1 MASQHGSIG
10 KNWPSAGA
18 LLALAVLA
26 LIALPALVA
35 LGWSSPGMGSTSAS
49 FLWRAASF
57 TLLQAV
63 LSTLI
68 SVVLGVLLARALSRR
83 QFFGREFLL
92 RLFTLPQGLP
102 ALVAVLAL
110 VSLYGRAGFI
120 SRFWPELPSIYGLNG
135 ILLAHVF
142 FNLPYAA
149 LLTLIALQQ
158 VPREQWRLA
167 QMLGMSERAI
177 FRVIEWPVLQ
187 NALPGIAGLIFML
200 CVTSFTIVLT
210 LGGGPAATTLE
221 LAIYQALRFDYDPG
235 LALALAMGQIGL
247 CALLLSFL
255 AKFRPPFAETARL
268 SLGPE
273 RASLSKSGNPVPDM
287 IIIVL
292 SALFILLPILS
303 VILSGLTADF
313 SRLLTERIL
322 WRAIAT
328 SGGIAFTA
336 ALIAVLIA
344 YPLALAAIRLE
355 SKGAVKKAR
364 IFEAPVELTLLL
376 PPVLLGAGWFLI
388 LMPSASSVGY
398 APVLIVLINAIM
410 ALPFVYRSL
419 AVSLRRLV
427 AHEDPLCESLGIA
440 GWSRFSLI
448 DWPILKPAFRAAF
461 TFAFLLSFGDF
472 GVIAFFGSDSIV
484 TLPFLI
490 YQRLGSYRTDDAAGI
505 ALVLAV
511 FSILMT
517 QAFSA
522 FGRKE
527 HAHD

>member
-1 MASQHGSIG
+1 MASRHGPLRIR
-10 KNWPSAGA
+10 KPTASAYG
-18 LLALAVLA
+18 ALAVLA
-26 LIALPALVA
+26 VVSLPALIALGL
-35 LGWSSPGMGSTSAS
+35 SSPGSDSVS
-49 FLWRAASF
+49 LDFLRRAVSF
-57 TLLQAV
+57 TLLQAS
-63 LSTLI
+63 LSTVI
-68 SVVLGVLLARALSRR
+68 SVGLGVVLARALSRR
-83 QFFGREFLL
+83 HFIGRALML
-92 RLFTLPQGLP
+92 RLFALPQALP
-102 ALVAVLAL
+102 VLVAVLAL
-110 VSLYGRAGFI
+110 VSLYGRAGYLSHI
-120 SRFWPELPSIYGLNG
+120 WPDLPSIYGLNG

-187 NALPGIAGLIFML
+187 TALPGIAGLIFML

-255 AKFRPPFAETARL
+255 ARFKPPFAESSRL
-268 SLGPE
+268 SIGPE
-273 RASLSKSGNPVPDM
+273 RASLTRPGNPVPDM
-287 IIIVL
+287 AIIIL
-292 SALFILLPILS
+292 AALFILLPILS
-303 VILSGLTADF
+303 VFLSGMHADF
-313 SRLLTERIL
+313 SRILREPIL

-328 SGGIAFTA
+328 SGAIALA
-336 ALIAVLIA
+336 AAIIAVLIA

-355 SKGAVKKAR
+355 SKGATKRAR
-364 IFEAPVELTLLL
+364 LFEAPVELTLLL

-388 LMPSASSVGY
+388 LRPTASSVGY
-398 APVLIVLINAIM
+398 APALIVLINAIM

-419 AVSLRRLV
+419 SASLRRLV
-427 AHEDPLCESLGIA
+427 ANEDPLCESLGISGFA
-440 GWSRFSLI
+440 RFRLI
-448 DWPILKPAFRAAF
+448 DWPVLKPAFRAAF

-505 ALVLAV
+505 ALILAF

-517 QAFSA
+517 QIFSA